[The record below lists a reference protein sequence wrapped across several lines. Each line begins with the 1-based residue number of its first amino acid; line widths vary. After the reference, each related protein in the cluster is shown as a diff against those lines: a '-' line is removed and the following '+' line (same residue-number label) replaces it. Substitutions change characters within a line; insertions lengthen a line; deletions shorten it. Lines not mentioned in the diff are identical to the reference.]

1 MFVSLLIGSL
11 FILMYLSVRVPFGVA
26 LDGSLIKR
34 VSLTLQERVLFRRRN
49 LYSLGVILLL
59 SAIGQWFPTT
69 IEIGLILLGLC
80 ISLLP
85 TCYQLTTAG
94 VACNNTTF
102 RRWDEFSSVHINGA
116 HLIFTP
122 RAGLAPFKLIIS
134 PSRQQEILPTIER
147 FLKVH
152 ERGSSSQSHPLLAWL
167 RGFLNRRILHSM
179 LISFALMLVALFL
192 LSACGE
198 LGQDTSGSNTAN
210 QQNLTHVTVNGASP
224 TIVSNDLNQ
233 AKTQEPFAYKLAL
246 YVDENRLGVNF
257 VWTLVCGYLV
267 MFMQLGFA
275 LVETGFCRA
284 KNATHTMAMNF
295 MVYGL
300 AMLGYFAIG
309 FAFQFGGVG
318 VVGLPNLGGLKPLT
332 SEVSIP
338 IGNVNWGILGFK
350 GFFFNDGTYDVAT
363 AVLFLFQM
371 VFMDTA
377 ATIPTG
383 AMAERWKWSAF
394 CVYALFISTL
404 VYPVYGNWAWG
415 GGWLSQLSNVGLGAG
430 YVDFAGSGVVHAVG
444 GWCALA
450 GAIVLGP
457 RIGKYNP
464 DGSSN
469 TIPGHNIVMAV
480 TGAMILAFG
489 WFGFNPGSTLG
500 ASGNGDLRIGIIAV
514 DTMLS
519 GACGSAVAMCYTWM
533 VGARKPD
540 LAMMSNGMLA
550 GLVAIT
556 AASGYVSPIASCI
569 IGAVAGFNVVFFAG
583 LIEKVWKIDDPVGA
597 IAVHG
602 VNGMWGQLAVGLFA
616 DGLANYGG
624 LQVKGLFFGDM
635 GQFVAQVIG
644 AVTAFVYVFGI
655 SWLFFKAY
663 DMLFGMRVSAQVE
676 LSGLDMPEMGALA
689 YPPDAE
695 PSPQPAA
702 AGIANSIP
710 AAAWQQAQL
719 DSINQRPLPQ
729 SLRVAPPQQSQ
740 VGLNNPN
747 YQQGGRVNPNY
758 QERPNSP
765 NYQERPPA
773 NPNYQE
779 RPPANPSQAG
789 GNAQSDAWWQNQ
801 RNRPRRITLD
811 SDKQ

>member
-26 LDGSLIKR
+26 LDGSPIKR
-34 VSLTLQERVLFRRRN
+34 VSLTLQERLIFRRRN
-49 LYSLGVILLL
+49 LYSLGIILLL
-59 SAIGQWFPTT
+59 SAIGHWFPTT
-69 IEIGLILLGLC
+69 IELGLIVLGLC
-80 ISLLP
+80 INLLP
-85 TCYQLTTAG
+85 TRYHLTTAG

-102 RRWDEFSSVHINGA
+102 RRWDEFTSVRIKGA
-116 HLIFTP
+116 RLIFIP
-122 RAGLAPFKLIIS
+122 HAGFAPLKLVLF
-134 PSRQQEILPTIER
+134 PSHQQELLPTLER

-152 ERGSSSQSHPLLAWL
+152 EQGSSSQNHPLLEWL
-167 RGFLNRRILHSM
+167 RSFLTRRTLHSI
-179 LISFALMLVALFL
+179 LLSFALMLVALVL
-192 LSACGE
+192 LSGCGE
-198 LGQDTSGSNTAN
+198 LGQDTSGNNTAN
-210 QQNLTHVTVNGASP
+210 QQHLTHVTVSGTSP
-224 TIVSNDLNQ
+224 TLSSNDLNQ
-233 AKTQEPFAYKLAL
+233 AKTQEPFAYRLAL

-257 VWTLVCGYLV
+257 VWTLVTGYLV

-295 MVYGL
+295 MIYGI
-300 AMLGYFAIG
+300 AMMGYFAVG

-318 VVGLPNLGGLKPLT
+318 IVGLPNLGGIT
-332 SEVSIP
+332 SLSKEVSIRS
-338 IGNVNWGILGFK
+338 GNVNWGILGFK

-371 VFMDTA
+371 VFMDTG

-383 AMAERWKWSAF
+383 AMAERLKWSAF
-394 CVYALFISTL
+394 CVYGLFFSTL
-404 VYPVYGNWAWG
+404 VYPVFGNWAWG
-415 GGWLSQLSNVGLGAG
+415 GGWLSQLSNIGLGAG

-444 GWCALA
+444 GWTALA
-450 GAIVLGP
+450 GAVVLGP

-469 TIPGHNIVMAV
+469 TIPGHNMVIAI
-480 TGAMILAFG
+480 TGCLILAFG

-514 DTMLS
+514 DTMLAGS
-519 GACGSAVAMCYTWM
+519 CGPIIAMSYTWIA
-533 VGARKPD
+533 GPRKPD
-540 LAMMSNGMLA
+540 LAMMGNGMLA

-556 AASGYVSPIASCI
+556 APSGYVSPIASCI

-602 VNGMWGQLAVGLFA
+602 VNGMWGQLSVGLFA

-624 LQVKGLFFGDM
+624 LQVRGLFFGDM

-644 AVTAFVYVFGI
+644 AITCLVYVFGI

-663 DMLFGMRVSAQVE
+663 DILFGMRVSPQVE
-676 LSGLDMPEMGALA
+676 LAGLDTPEMGALA

-695 PSPQPAA
+695 PSLQPAA

-710 AAAWQQAQL
+710 TAAWQQPQL
-719 DSINQRPLPQ
+719 DGINQQSLPQ
-729 SLRVAPPQQSQ
+729 SLRVTPPQQ
-740 VGLNNPN
+740 
-747 YQQGGRVNPNY
+747 
-758 QERPNSP
+758 
-765 NYQERPPA
+765 
-773 NPNYQE
+773 
-779 RPPANPSQAG
+779 
-789 GNAQSDAWWQNQ
+789 NQ
-801 RNRPRRITLD
+801 
-811 SDKQ
+811 